1 MQNQTRGEFKKIK
14 ELFESVYL
22 IDDPYII
29 KVLVASVINQRLK
42 GDPCW
47 IIFVGPS
54 GSGKSEFVN
63 SIYKCQNLHCIST
76 LTSHTFISGQNKGQT
91 ETSLLLKIQNGII
104 TFKDFTSMLSENRD
118 ERAVIM
124 SQLREIYDGKM
135 SKSFGTGQ
143 TVNWSGK
150 ITVIAASTY
159 VIHSLKQ
166 QYTAMGE
173 RFLFYNIIQP
183 DRIKSAEKA
192 MNNQEEGDMA
202 EKREEIAT
210 HMAKYLDEYIKIP
223 EQSQISKID
232 NDLKQKLLELSNL
245 ATMARSDVE
254 RNLRSPQMEITD
266 VHPAEAPARFAGQ
279 LQNYAKSLMIIN
291 WNETGFMGLLPED
304 EVILYKIALDSIT
317 KSKRIAMQ
325 ELSKYDIIETSGLAT
340 KLGMPTNTVRRW
352 LEDLV
357 ALQVADRMKG
367 SGPRGDKWTIKEE
380 YRKIICKFEGIS
392 KEGEELIEEVN
403 NSNIISQE
411 EIDAAMEN

>member
-1 MQNQTRGEFKKIK
+1 MTNTTQGKFKQLR

-22 IDDPYII
+22 IADPYII
-29 KVLVASVINQRLK
+29 KVLAASVINQRLA

-47 IIFVGPS
+47 MIFIGPS
-54 GSGKSEFVN
+54 GSGKSEFIN

-76 LTSHTFISGQNKGQT
+76 LTSHTFISGQSKGQT

-124 SQLREIYDGKM
+124 AQLREIYDGKM

-143 TVNWSGK
+143 TINWRGK

-183 DRIKSAEKA
+183 DRIEAADRA
-192 MNNQEEGDMA
+192 MNNQEEGNMN
-202 EKREEIAT
+202 EKRENIAT
-210 HMAKYLDEYIKIP
+210 AMAAYLDENITVPDQNEIP
-223 EQSQISKID
+223 KID
-232 NDLKQKLLELSNL
+232 DKLRQQLLKLSNL

-254 RNLRSPQMEITD
+254 RNYRSPQMEITD

-291 WNETGFMGLLPED
+291 WNETGKMELTEED
-304 EVILYKIALDSIT
+304 EVILYKIALDSIN
-317 KSKRIAMQ
+317 KSRRLAMQ
-325 ELSKYDIIETSGLAT
+325 ELSKYDMIATSGLAT

-357 ALQVADRMKG
+357 ALQVADRQKG
-367 SGPRGDKWTIKEE
+367 SGSHGDKWVIKDE
-380 YRKIICKFEGIS
+380 YREIICKFEGIS
-392 KEGEELIEEVN
+392 KEGEELVEEPN
-403 NSNIISQE
+403 NSSMITQE
-411 EIDAAMEN
+411 EINAAMEK